1 MSWYRVDNQDWLLE
15 CLLQPKASSDE
26 FAGIQAE
33 RLKIR
38 ITAPPTDGKANA
50 HLQAFLAKAFG
61 VAKRDV
67 ILEAGELNRHKRV
80 RICKPAKIP
89 SQIQDLLAKQ

>member
-1 MSWYRVDNQDWLLE
+1 MSWYRIDGDDWLLE
-15 CLLQPKASSDE
+15 CLLQPKASQDE

-67 ILEAGELNRHKRV
+67 ILEAGALNRHKRV
-80 RICKPAKIP
+80 RICGVAKIP
-89 SQIQDLLAKQ
+89 SAIQALVDS

>member
-1 MSWYRVDNQDWLLE
+1 MNWYRLENQDWLLE
-15 CLLQPKASSDE
+15 CLLQPKASADE

-67 ILEAGELNRHKRV
+67 VLEAGELNRHKRV
-80 RICKPAKIP
+80 RIRNPQKIP
-89 SQIQDLLAKQ
+89 TALQALIT